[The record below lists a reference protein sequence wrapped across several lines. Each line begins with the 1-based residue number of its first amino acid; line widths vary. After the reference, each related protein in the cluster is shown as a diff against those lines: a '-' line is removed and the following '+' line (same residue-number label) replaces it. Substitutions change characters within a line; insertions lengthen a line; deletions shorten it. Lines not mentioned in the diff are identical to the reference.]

1 MEAMLPKRHDK
12 DFLVV
17 ILDRDREICGQV
29 TLALHECGCR
39 VQCLPLAEKTAQAV
53 RELAPDL
60 LIIDISLPDRRGLE
74 LVRRL
79 ENQRQTRKIPIIVTS
94 AQAEL
99 EYELLEVF
107 DFLAKPLNL
116 RRLMEDV
123 RLLQGGSHVHA
134 ASPFAVLGGKE
145 LATFQEFLHHQ
156 SGLHFDV
163 RNHKILERG
172 LSHRMRALGIVNYHD
187 YFTYLTTYQ
196 ESRQELKK
204 LLGLLTI
211 GETYFFRYY
220 AHFEALIERVL
231 PELIERNRSVRRL
244 RLWSAGCSTGE
255 EPYSLAMLLLEHF
268 PEVAGWDIAILAT
281 DINKRALARAREG
294 HYSGRA
300 LRLTPPVYVEHYFRQ
315 AAGGFVLDA
324 RVRNMVQFNYLNL
337 QTGLF
342 PAPENG
348 TCEHDLIFCRNVMIY
363 FRLATTRV
371 LVERFSRCLRP
382 HGYFFMGHAETMA
395 NISDQFLRLQH
406 KGGFFYRR
414 KDLFADAGGGRTV
427 GVERAPETAAARPSL
442 PLREKTAEALPIP
455 AISAKTT
462 GVVEVPPPPL
472 AMEELLRDAE
482 LAFAQENY
490 KTASQKYAMVLEI
503 NPRHAIALVGQGF
516 IFANQEDYAAALA
529 CCAEALQADDLCA
542 GAYFLRGLIFDLQ
555 GGTDAAISEY
565 RKALLLEAGL
575 VMAHY
580 NLSKIFHRQG
590 RHEDARREL
599 NNTRRLLEKIPGE
612 AQIPYSG
619 GLSRAVFLE
628 VCREDMNRSAGL
640 LSHR

>member
-1 MEAMLPKRHDK
+1 MPPKRNDA

-17 ILDRDREICGQV
+17 ILDSDRELCEQITQV
-29 TLALHECGCR
+29 LHDCGCR

-60 LIIDISLPDRRGLE
+60 LILDISLPDRRGLE
-74 LVRRL
+74 MVRRL

-107 DFLAKPLNL
+107 DFLAKPLSL

-134 ASPFAVLGGKE
+134 ASSFTVLGGKE
-145 LATFQEFLHHQ
+145 LATFQDFLHHQ

-172 LSHRMRALGIVNYHD
+172 LSHRMRALGIVDYQD

-231 PELIERNRSVRRL
+231 PELIERNRSSRRL

-268 PEVAGWDIAILAT
+268 PEVAGWDVAILAT

-300 LRLTPPVYVEHYFRQ
+300 LRLTPPVYVAHYFRQ

-324 RVRNMVQFNYLNL
+324 RVRNMVHFNYLNL

-414 KDLFADAGGGRTV
+414 KDLATDDGCGRMAV
-427 GVERAPETAAARPSL
+427 VERVSEKIVARRPLLSL
-442 PLREKTAEALPIP
+442 PENNAEAVQIP
-455 AISAKTT
+455 DITVETT
-462 GVVEVPPPPL
+462 GVAEVPPTPL
-472 AMEELLRDAE
+472 VIEELLREAE

-490 KTASQKYAMVLEI
+490 KTASQKYAMVLEL
-503 NPRHAIALVGQGF
+503 NPRHALALVGQGF
-516 IFANQEDYAAALA
+516 IFANQEEYPAALA
-529 CCAEALQADDLCA
+529 CCVEALRADDLCA

-555 GGTDAAISEY
+555 GELDAAISEY
-565 RKALLLEAGL
+565 RKSLLLEAGL

-580 NLSKIFHRQG
+580 NLSRIFRRQG

-599 NNTRRLLEKIPGE
+599 NNTRRMLEKIPGE
-612 AQIPYSG
+612 MQIPYSG

-640 LSHR
+640 LSHC